1 MKKSQKSSRHIF
13 SCLASL
19 VLMLCCSA
27 CNVTNSVRLWV
38 CNMTDS
44 VICLEVNIDSEEYT
58 TYDIAP
64 DENVE
69 ISVKKM
75 QKTYMQEISI
85 SDFVSNPNASVKIFI
100 KGEKNQRLVK
110 VWRYS
115 EREEIGRSFFND
127 LFWAKDYKRCFV
139 DPDGSS
145 HDSYVFTITQ
155 HDIAQ

>member
-1 MKKSQKSSRHIF
+1 MKTSLKKLKRIF
-13 SCLASL
+13 SFLASL
-19 VLMLCCSA
+19 VFCCSA

-44 VICLEVNIDSEEYT
+44 GICLKVNLDSEEYT
-58 TYDIAP
+58 TYDIEP
-64 DENVE
+64 DGMVA
-69 ISVKKM
+69 ISQIKIQNTDIK
-75 QKTYMQEISI
+75 EISI
-85 SDFVSNPNASVKIFI
+85 LDFVSNKNASVEIYLK
-100 KGEKNQRLVK
+100 EEENQRLVK